1 MKRSEAGQGTD
12 KGQSCEIKQ
21 GIIDDDVGKPYN
33 LILITSPSDSTCSA
47 GTSSLSSPSGSAAIG
62 WHYLQGDAR
71 RPSPMAGPS
80 ITDSK

>member
-62 WHYLQGDAR
+62 WHYLYEAIR
-71 RPSPMAGPS
+71 RSSPMAGPS
-80 ITDSK
+80 RSNSQ